1 MPSPSATAARSS
13 TARNVVLYPWL
24 RFFQGLIFWQAVWF
38 LYFQS
43 ELSAAE
49 AILLYAIYDIGT
61 TALEVPSGWM
71 SDRVGRRLTLVASAA
86 VGLAG
91 GLLLAVGDGFAA
103 FALAQVLLGASM
115 AFASGTDSAFLY
127 ESLAAEGRE
136 GETERAELTAWRYSF
151 AALALSALTGGIMAL
166 WEPTLPFFAGA
177 AAFAGMLWVAHR
189 LAEPPRTAPSLPEG
203 GEIAR
208 LATLGAAFREPVLC
222 WIFALS
228 VLMYGYSHIP
238 FVFGQPFIETALAEA
253 GLAADAPA
261 ISGAVTTAMMLLSL
275 LASLA
280 AGGLRRRIG
289 LAATL
294 LLAFG
299 MQIALAGMLALTNDM
314 IAIALLFLR
323 MVPDALSR
331 PFILARIQPMLA
343 SESRATYLSLQSFSG
358 RLLFAGSLILASAS
372 SSAAGEMTYAEI
384 QGVLGAYALLGIAF
398 LAALAFA
405 ARRLPVDAGPVSPR
419 AAR

>member
-1 MPSPSATAARSS
+1 MPSPAASSPVATAARPD
-13 TARNVVLYPWL
+13 TARNVALYPWL

-71 SDRVGRRLTLVASAA
+71 SDRVGRRLTLIASAA

-91 GLLLAVGDGFAA
+91 GLLLAVGEGFAA

-115 AFASGTDSAFLY
+115 AFASGTDSALLY

-136 GETERAELTAWRYSF
+136 GEIEQAELTAWRYSF
-151 AALALSALTGGIMAL
+151 SALALSAFTGGIMAL
-166 WEPTLPFFAGA
+166 WEPSLPFFAGA
-177 AAFAGMLWVAHR
+177 AAFGGMLWAALR
-189 LAEPPRTAPSLPEG
+189 MAEPPRSTPARREG
-203 GEIAR
+203 GELAR
-208 LATLGAAFREPVLC
+208 AASLGAAFREPVLC

-261 ISGAVTTAMMLLSL
+261 VSGAVVTVMMLLSL
-275 LASLA
+275 LASLL
-280 AGGLRRRIG
+280 AGGIRRRIG
-289 LAATL
+289 LGATL

-299 MQIALAGMLALTNDM
+299 MQIALTGMLALTNDLLV
-314 IAIALLFLR
+314 IALLFLR

-343 SESRATYLSLQSFSG
+343 SESRATYLSLQSFAG
-358 RLLFAGSLILASAS
+358 RLLFAGSLILASAGT
-372 SSAAGEMTYAEI
+372 SAAGEMSYAEI
-384 QGVLGAYALLGIAF
+384 QGVLGAYAIAGLLALG
-398 LAALAFA
+398 ALAVA
-405 ARRLPVDAGPVSPR
+405 SRRVAI
-419 AAR
+419 